1 MLSLSF
7 LAQVPQNAGA
17 KVQQFDQMTKF
28 LTKYF
33 KKNLYL
39 LPLLHFQ
46 IAVNNVHTE
55 VIGSC
60 K

>member
-1 MLSLSF
+1 MLNLYD

-17 KVQQFDQMTKF
+17 KVQQFKQTTKF

-33 KKNLYL
+33 KK
-39 LPLLHFQ
+39 
-46 IAVNNVHTE
+46 
-55 VIGSC
+55 